1 MLTQKYK
8 TYKSQGEN
16 ASINVSTDKMQNK
29 KQKPKLPPHLKIDS
43 RQGTFSLGEVDTCC
57 KAFGN
62 AILGVKRCPSLL
74 VHPCL

>member
-1 MLTQKYK
+1 
-8 TYKSQGEN
+8 
-16 ASINVSTDKMQNK
+16 MQNK

-43 RQGTFSLGEVDTCC
+43 RQGTFSLGEADTCC